1 MMDLV
6 VSGLIRS
13 FGPTRVLHGIDLR
26 VPAGSLTAILGPS
39 GCGKTTLLRLIG
51 GFDQPDAGTIRLG
64 DRMLYENGRSV
75 PPERRQIGYVA
86 QEGALFPHL
95 DVAANIAFGLARNA
109 PQRRERIENLLL
121 MVGLDPALGARH
133 PYQLSGGQQQRV
145 ALARALA
152 PE

>member
-1 MMDLV
+1 MSDLQ
-6 VSGLIRS
+6 IRGVTKS
-13 FGPTRVLHGIDLR
+13 FGTTSVLHGVDLH
-26 VPAGSLTAILGPS
+26 VPSGSLTAILGPS

-95 DVAANIAFGLARNA
+95 TVAANVAFGLRNEAAR
-109 PQRRERIENLLL
+109 R
-121 MVGLDPALGARH
+121 G
-133 PYQLSGGQQQRV
+133 QRV
-145 ALARALA
+145 DELL
-152 PE
+152 